1 MKVAVVMPTYNEA
14 EGISEFL
21 LELNTALHLHEVRFI
36 VIDDCSGDGTVE
48 AVRVLAEDNLSVE
61 IFPNEFNLGHG
72 PSTLKALRCGLDTGA
87 EIIVSIDGDG
97 QFLGEDV
104 LSVVASFSNPNL
116 DLVEGVRTF
125 RNDPIYRQ
133 IVSLSTRLL
142 VALRV
147 RKMPLDANTPLRAY
161 KAETLEFVLHKLPES
176 ISIPNLLISSISRA
190 NNFSIHELEVRS
202 IPRRGAN
209 PQGSTWGKGKASL
222 PTKRFLKFC
231 INAASEWFHTPLK
244 S

>member
-1 MKVAVVMPTYNEA
+1 MKIAVVMPTYNEA
-14 EGISEFL
+14 EGISDFL
-21 LELNTALHLHEVRFI
+21 LEMNTALDSHDVTFI
-36 VIDDCSGDGTVE
+36 VIDDCSGDGTVA
-48 AVRVLAEDNLSVE
+48 AVRGLAGNNLSVE
-61 IFPNEFNLGHG
+61 IFSNEFNLGHG
-72 PSTLKALRCGLDTGA
+72 PSTLKALRYGLNSGA
-87 EIIVSIDGDG
+87 EIVVSIDGDG

-104 LSVVASFSNPNL
+104 HKIVANL
-116 DLVEGVRTF
+116 VDSEFDLVEGVRTF

-147 RKMPLDANTPLRAY
+147 GKMPLDANTPLRAY
-161 KAETLEFVLHKLPES
+161 KAETLKFVLKRLPES
-176 ISIPNLLISSISRA
+176 ISIPNLLISSLSRA
-190 NNFSIHELEVRS
+190 NEFSIRELEVRS
-202 IPRRGAN
+202 IPRRGTN

-231 INAASEWFHTPLK
+231 GNAVSEWFNTSVK

>member
-1 MKVAVVMPTYNEA
+1 MKIVVVMPAYNEA

-21 LELNTALHLHEVRFI
+21 LEINTALHLFDVRFI
-36 VIDDCSGDGTVE
+36 VIDDCSSDGTVE
-48 AVRVLAEDNLSVE
+48 AVRELAGDNLSVE
-61 IFPNEFNLGHG
+61 IIPNEFNLGHG
-72 PSTLKALRCGLDTGA
+72 PSTLKALRYGLGTGA

-104 LSVVASFSNPNL
+104 LSVVASFSKSEL

-142 VALRV
+142 VASRV

-161 KAETLEFVLHKLPES
+161 KAETLEFVLKRLPES
-176 ISIPNLLISSISRA
+176 ISIPNLLISSLSRA
-190 NNFSIHELEVRS
+190 NGFSIHELEVRS
-202 IPRRGAN
+202 IPRRGTN
-209 PQGSTWGKGKASL
+209 PQGSTWGNGKASL

-231 INAASEWFHTPLK
+231 GKAVSEWFSTSLK